1 METSAEE
8 RGLDTPHTEW
18 HEMARKDKKAH
29 KISLV

>member
-8 RGLDTPHTEW
+8 RGLDTPEW
-18 HEMARKDKKAH
+18 HEMAREDKKAL